1 MELLPEHCRTF
12 LWFLELPNNWSNLY
26 VFKSGF
32 STVAAQ
38 SYTYFTGQTLD
49 DDASVW
55 NEIFPYLKSYKDLAN
70 HKMFIVWRDPIERC
84 MSLYNEM
91 LHCPETHP
99 KLRKKIR
106 LDSVQQFITDYVI
119 CRDVH
124 SKPIFWSIDKLAL
137 NPSDI
142 TFVPL
147 DRLEIFS
154 RNELGFTGEWKPKN
168 VSGTSAKLSNSVKQ
182 LFQNNGILKR
192 FFHNDYLLY
201 KNVRPY

>member
-1 MELLPEHCRTF
+1 MQLSPEYCRTF
-12 LWFLELPNNWSNLY
+12 LWFLELPNNWANLY

-38 SYTYFTGQTLD
+38 SYTYFTGDTLD
-49 DDASVW
+49 DDAIVW
-55 NEIFPYLKSYKDLAN
+55 NEIYPYLKSYNDLAN
-70 HKMFIVWRDPIERC
+70 RKLFIVWRDPIERC

-91 LHCPETHP
+91 IHCPGTHP
-99 KLRKKIR
+99 ELRKTLR
-106 LDSVQQFITDYVI
+106 VDSVNRFILDYVG

-124 SKPIFWSIDKLAL
+124 SKPVFWSIDKLAL
-137 NPSDI
+137 NPFDI

-147 DRLEIFS
+147 NRLEDFS

-168 VSGTSAKLSNSVKQ
+168 VSGTSMKLSDSVKQ
-182 LFQNNGILKR
+182 LFQNSGILKR
-192 FFHNDYLLY
+192 FFHHDYLLY